1 MDFDIEMDD
10 VVMDTAPVPEAY
22 VSDIVVGDEQE
33 PGEIDEELPTQ
44 DDDPTSD
51 ERALVLSK
59 VHIRGLDTFTPAD
72 VGAYLKEHFGGGTYD
87 KIEWIDDTSLN
98 LVFGSESI
106 AHDAL
111 VALANVEI
119 ADATQLPPLEAIPA
133 KPFSGKPDSTLSVR
147 FAVTGDR
154 KVAGAAQRSRFYL
167 LHPEYDPEERK
178 RRGDTR
184 GKYRDRDSYGRRN
197 ERGRG
202 NGRRTGE
209 RIDEYDTNSFDVNLY
224 DDDDGARATR
234 KSHSRRGSSARL
246 PDSPESEAEE
256 RRFSRQNREKELF
269 PDRRLKGRDS
279 YSRDRSA
286 SPMRDDI
293 MADLERDREAL
304 GRNREKAR
312 VLKDRLSSKEGTA
325 KELFP
330 AKAAGSKE
338 LFPSKAS
345 SGGGQAQM
353 DRIAT
358 PVVLTSGMSRLS
370 LRDLRF
376 WGFHA

>member
-1 MDFDIEMDD
+1 LSCR
-10 VVMDTAPVPEAY
+10 TRRRRTRLT
-22 VSDIVVGDEQE
+22 VSQE

-44 DDDPTSD
+44 GDGSTSK
-51 ERALVLSK
+51 ERALVPHK
-59 VHIRGLDTFTPAD
+59 VHIRGLDTFDPED
-72 VGAYLKEHFGGGTYD
+72 VRAYLKEHFGSGTYD
-87 KIEWIDDTSLN
+87 KLEWIDDTSLN
-98 LVFGSESI
+98 LVFGSEGI
-106 AHDAL
+106 AQEAL
-111 VALANVEI
+111 VALASVSI
-119 ADATQLPPLEAIPA
+119 ADATQLPPLEFIPA
-133 KPFSGKPDSTLSVR
+133 KSFSGKPDSTLSVR

-184 GKYRDRDSYGRRN
+184 GKYRDRDGCGRRN
-197 ERGRG
+197 DRDRG

-209 RIDEYDTNSFDVNLY
+209 RIDEYDTNTFDVNLY
-224 DDDDGARATR
+224 DDDDGTRATR

-246 PDSPESEAEE
+246 PDSPESNAGG
-256 RRFSRQNREKELF
+256 RRSSRQNREKELF
-269 PDRRLKGRDS
+269 PDRRPKARDNYS
-279 YSRDRSA
+279 SRDRSA

-312 VLKDRLSSKEGTA
+312 VLKDRLSSKDTTA

-330 AKAAGSKE
+330 TKAAGSKE
-338 LFPSKAS
+338 LFPAKVS

-370 LRDLRF
+370 LRDLRYC
-376 WGFHA
+376 GLHG